1 MIVETDFETIR
12 YIWKDYLWPTRTSA
26 IEQHSAMLLNGTF
39 DIKNFDNK
47 ATFLLYHDNGS
58 IAGCN
63 SGHLCSDNSY
73 RSRGL
78 YVFPEYRKQGIGKKL
93 LEHTINIG
101 KKENANMIWSYPRYE
116 SWKTYQSAGFSLC
129 SEWAASETGT
139 NAYCILKF

>member
-1 MIVETDFETIR
+1 MITEIDFETIR
-12 YIWKDYLWPTRTSA
+12 CIWKDYLWPSRTSA
-26 IEQHSAMLLNGTF
+26 IETHSAMLLDGTF
-39 DIKNFDNK
+39 DIKNFNNK
-47 ATFLLYHDNGS
+47 VTFLVYYVNGS

-78 YVFPEYRKQGIGKKL
+78 YVFPQYRKQGIGKKL

-116 SWKTYQSAGFSLC
+116 SWNTYQSAGFSLC
-129 SEWAASETGT
+129 SEWAGSETGI
-139 NAYCILKF
+139 NAYCILKC